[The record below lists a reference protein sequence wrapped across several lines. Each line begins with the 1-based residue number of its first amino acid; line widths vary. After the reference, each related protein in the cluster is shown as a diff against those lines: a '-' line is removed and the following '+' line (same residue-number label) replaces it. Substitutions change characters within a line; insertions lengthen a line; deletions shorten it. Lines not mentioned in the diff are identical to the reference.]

1 MPCYHPLEAVILPG
15 TTPNGKKNIKI
26 LSGPH
31 ASEVYPSWQRLK
43 LPCGQCVGCRLEY
56 SRQWANR
63 CMLEYQ
69 YHSESWFLT
78 LTYNDA
84 HVPVTYYAKNDDGE
98 AIPALTLSPKGR
110 DLELFWKRLRKAHS
124 DDHIRYFACGE
135 YGSTTYRPHY
145 HAIVFGLSLDD
156 LRPYGGRSP
165 QGYDYFISDSL
176 TECWG
181 LGFVVVGAVTW
192 ETCAYTARYVMK
204 KLKGPAAQVYS
215 DFNLQPE
222 FVRMSRRPGIG
233 RQYYDD
239 HPEIFEHEYIN
250 LSTDVGGLKFRP
262 PRYYDKLY
270 DIEHPGEMA
279 QAKAVRRR
287 LSLAAED
294 AKNRQSS
301 LDSYERLAIEE
312 AALSARIKSLER
324 KL

>member
-1 MPCYHPLEAVILPG
+1 MPCFHPLEAVILPG
-15 TTPNGKKNIKI
+15 TTANGKRNIKI

-31 ASEVYPSWQRLK
+31 ASEVYPTWQRLK
-43 LPCGQCVGCRLEY
+43 LPCGQCYGCRLEY

-63 CMLEYQ
+63 CMLELP
-69 YHSESWFLT
+69 YHDQSWFLT
-78 LTYNDA
+78 LTYDDD
-84 HVPVTYYAKNDDGE
+84 HVPRTYYASNDDGE
-98 AIPALTLSPKGR
+98 ADPALTLSYKGR
-110 DLELFWKRLRKAHS
+110 DLELFWKRLRKAHP

-156 LRPYGGRSP
+156 LRPYKRSP
-165 QGYDYFISDSL
+165 QNYDYFISDSL

-181 LGFVVVGAVTW
+181 LGFVVVGQVTW
-192 ETCAYTARYVMK
+192 ETCAYTARYIMK
-204 KLKGPAAQVYS
+204 KLTGPQAQFYE

-222 FVRMSRRPGIG
+222 FVRMSRRPGLA

-239 HPEIFEHEYIN
+239 HPDLYQHEYIN

-270 DIEHPGEMA
+270 DLDFPDQME
-279 QAKAVRRR
+279 QVKAVRKR
-287 LSLAAED
+287 LAAAQES
-294 AKNRQSS
+294 AKAQRTN
-301 LDSYERLAIEE
+301 LEYYERLAVEE
-312 AALSARIKSLER
+312 AALKARTKSLER

>member
-15 TTPNGKKNIKI
+15 FTANGKRNIKI

-43 LPCGQCVGCRLEY
+43 LPCGQCIGCRLEY

-63 CMLEYQ
+63 CMLELQ

-78 LTYNDA
+78 LTYDDA
-84 HVPVTYYAKNDDGE
+84 HVPQTAYAKNDDGE
-98 AIPALTLSPKGR
+98 AAPALTLKPR
-110 DLELFWKRLRKAHS
+110 DLELFWKRLRKEHCNER
-124 DDHIRYFACGE
+124 IRYFACGE
-135 YGSTTYRPHY
+135 YGSSTYRPHY
-145 HAIVFGLSLDD
+145 HAIVFGLSLND
-156 LRPYGGRSP
+156 LRLYRRSP

-176 TECWG
+176 TQCWG

-192 ETCAYTARYVMK
+192 DTCAYTARYVMK
-204 KLKGPAAQVYS
+204 KLKGQDAQLYS

-239 HPEIFEHEYIN
+239 HPDLYDHEYIN

-262 PRYYDKLY
+262 PRYYDRLF
-270 DIEHPGEMA
+270 DIDQPEQMA
-279 QAKAVRRR
+279 QIKAVRKRM
-287 LSLAAED
+287 AAAQED
-294 AKNRQSS
+294 AKSRRST
-301 LDSYERLAIEE
+301 LDAYERLAVEE
-312 AALSARIKSLER
+312 ASMAARIKSLER